1 MRLISI
7 RSNQTFGVN
16 YENNQLSPTT
26 EIIILITQ
34 PKYDLKGQKIIKG
47 NELKELRFETDSE
60 GINALIGQ
68 LNQALKVSNQY
79 SKLGGII
86 NDVIA
91 NLNPND
97 DYAKKS

>member
-7 RSNQTFGVN
+7 RSNQTFDVN

-26 EIIILITQ
+26 EIIILVTQ
-34 PKYDLKGQKIIKG
+34 PKYDLKGKQIVRS
-47 NELKELRFETDSE
+47 NELKELRFETDTE

-79 SKLGGII
+79 SQMGSAMNEII
-86 NDVIA
+86 KNSK
-91 NLNPND
+91 PSD
-97 DYAKKS
+97 DSTVS